1 MAKRKTSDSVRTM
14 RLVILGIALALILAV
29 VAVTWF
35 TLSRESENGKIEWK
49 VATTTTTE
57 KRVAGQP
64 DETTTA
70 PAAAELD
77 KTATTNAD
85 GLPYDK
91 NGSDRYAEWDGKYVT
106 AEVVVKK
113 DDETGKWAGF
123 VADKVAK
130 DCTGVYQNELGWWFV
145 RNGFVDFNYNGIA
158 GNQYGKWYIEG
169 GKLNTHYSGAYT
181 PIDGQKSYTVVE
193 GKVAEFQQ

>member
-123 VADKVAK
+123 VAD
-130 DCTGVYQNELGWWFV
+130 
-145 RNGFVDFNYNGIA
+145 
-158 GNQYGKWYIEG
+158 
-169 GKLNTHYSGAYT
+169 
-181 PIDGQKSYTVVE
+181 
-193 GKVAEFQQ
+193 

>member
-49 VATTTTTE
+49 VATTSTTT
-57 KRVAGQP
+57 KKVAGQP
-64 DETTTA
+64 DETTTV
-70 PAAAELD
+70 PAAADLD

-91 NGSDRYAEWDGKYVT
+91 NGSDRYANWDGKYRT
-106 AEVVVKK
+106 AEVVIKK
-113 DDETGKWAGF
+113 NEKGHWVAY
-123 VADKVAK
+123 VADKHAK
-130 DCTGVYQNELGWWFV
+130 DCTGVFQNEHGWWFI
-145 RNGFVDFNYNGIA
+145 RNGYVDPNYTGIA
-158 GNQYGKWYIEG
+158 GNQFGKWYIENG
-169 GKLNTHYSGAYT
+169 RLNFHYSGAYT
-181 PIDGQKSYTVVE
+181 PVESGQHYTVVE
-193 GKVAEFQQ
+193 GKVAEIQQ

>member
-49 VATTTTTE
+49 VATATTTE

-64 DETTTA
+64 DETTTV
-70 PAAAELD
+70 AAAADLD

-91 NGSDRYAEWDGKYVT
+91 NGSDRYAEWDGKYRT

-113 DDETGKWAGF
+113 DDKGRW
-123 VADKVAK
+123 VALVGEKMEK
-130 DCTGVYQNELGWWFV
+130 DCTGVFQNENGWWFV
-145 RNGFVDFNYNGIA
+145 RNGYVDFNYSGIA
-158 GNQYGKWYIEG
+158 GNQFGKWYIERG
-169 GKLNTHYSGAYT
+169 RLNNRYSGAYT
-181 PIDGQKSYTVVE
+181 PVESGKHYTVVE